1 MSVPAVQIEEAEEV
15 SCVILPL
22 RNAQLVVPA
31 ACIAEVLPWRNPTPL
46 PDGPPWCAG
55 TLNWHGA
62 IVPVLVLEALGA
74 ESEAAAPMQGR
85 CLAVVNRTGAE
96 AAWSFYA
103 LVVHGIPRL
112 VQVAQ
117 VDLSGESEPQA
128 SGELLRVQV
137 GTELLVIP
145 DLAGLE
151 RMLAALVP
159 EPVVAP
165 ADPS

>member
-1 MSVPAVQIEEAEEV
+1 MPAVQIEEVVEV

-22 RNAQLVVPA
+22 RSAQLVVPA
-31 ACIAEVLPWRNPTPL
+31 TCIAEVLPWRSPTPL

-74 ESEAAAPMQGR
+74 EPEAPIAMQGR
-85 CLAVVNRTGAE
+85 CLAVVNRMAAE
-96 AAWSFYA
+96 APWPFYA

-117 VDLSGESEPQA
+117 VDLSAETAPEAP
-128 SGELLRVQV
+128 GELLRVQV

-145 DLAGLE
+145 DLVGLE
-151 RMLAALVP
+151 RMLVALVP
-159 EPVVAP
+159 EPLA
-165 ADPS
+165 AQTDPT

>member
-1 MSVPAVQIEEAEEV
+1 MPAVQIEEAAEV

-22 RNAQLVVPA
+22 RSVQLVVPA
-31 ACIAEVLPWRNPTPL
+31 ACIAEVLPWRSPTPL

-74 ESEAAAPMQGR
+74 EPEAPVPTQGR
-85 CLAVVNRTGAE
+85 CVAVVNRIGAE
-96 AAWSFYA
+96 AAWPFYA

-117 VDLSGESEPQA
+117 VDLSGETEPEA
-128 SGELLRVQV
+128 SVELLRLQV

-159 EPVVAP
+159 EPVAASP
-165 ADPS
+165 NPS